1 MAANYS
7 FERGKYG
14 VFPGTIIAFSRTL
27 DGDDPNGTDWK
38 NYIPAGYLR
47 CNGDILSGVEYPKIK
62 ILSVVPGTRGKG
74 SGASQVS
81 C

>member
-38 NYIPAGYLR
+38 IMYLLV
-47 CNGDILSGVEYPKIK
+47 I
-62 ILSVVPGTRGKG
+62 
-74 SGASQVS
+74 
-81 C
+81 